1 MSTNL
6 TAQKIEQGASA
17 PKMQVV
23 KNEKTTPKT
32 EANKETLKAEEHKF
46 PTIEE
51 IKRKNEVLRRLT
63 ERYDSLQDKRR
74 RVENFHISHDRDT
87 ATVTVE
93 DASGEV
99 FESNSPKT
107 IGKLIDFW
115 KEEFNS
121 ALADLEKEIR
131 ETV

>member
-1 MSTNL
+1 MSTKSV
-6 TAQKIEQGASA
+6 AQKVEQGASA

-23 KNEKTTPKT
+23 KNEKTTLKT
-32 EANKETLKAEEHKF
+32 ETPKIEEHKA

-115 KEEFNS
+115 KEEFNA
-121 ALADLEKEIR
+121 ALTELEKEIR
-131 ETV
+131 ETA